1 MRRGKYGIQISEH
14 FGHKYLS
21 VHWHSFI
28 YRKKPF
34 LSKYKKI
41 YIYKEYML
49 LMLVETKCNTSFEA
63 TESL

>member
-34 LSKYKKI
+34 LSKYK
-41 YIYKEYML
+41 EYML
-49 LMLVETKCNTSFEA
+49 LMLVETKCNSSFEA